1 MNLKENHEEYI
12 GGLRGGRTGELYY
25 LLKILKMKLCYN
37 FQRKAKNK
45 KLIKLLCDTICQK
58 LNCLT

>member
-45 KLIKLLCDTICQK
+45 KLNKTIM
-58 LNCLT
+58 